1 MEYAMKFLFPS
12 TAIGLVLAAGVTAAH
27 AQTVITRQVV
37 DPAVETIQTTE
48 TTRTVRPAP
57 ARRARGEVVTTRT
70 ITRQVVPTPSVIA
83 RTVTAVPQPLYDE
96 VTPAPVAASS
106 EDYGPPLYDEVVS
119 PGAVTAP
126 ARVATPVV
134 EDGAVVG
141 SAPFVYR
148 YVYEPDRILVIDPT
162 TNLAVQSI
170 PR

>member
-1 MEYAMKFLFPS
+1 M
-12 TAIGLVLAAGVTAAH
+12 
-27 AQTVITRQVV
+27 
-37 DPAVETIQTTE
+37 
-48 TTRTVRPAP
+48 
-57 ARRARGEVVTTRT
+57 TTRT